1 MAQSRRDFAHQARR
15 LSEIRP
21 LPRLEAC
28 LDQRGALV
36 RSEPA
41 RTPPQVPRRG
51 SEWCGARQRVRRW
64 CNSVAARAAAGTTAA
79 NPVARADRLRRAQRG
94 IDLRSRPG
102 PGAFPELFCGTLLVC
117 GERWHL
123 VPRLAGGQH
132 WCARPYLAALISNV
146 LHAGW
151 RVPRS
156 KFMARSDAF
165 LATEPTQSRFCSI
178 ALLLVSYCR

>member
-51 SEWCGARQRVRRW
+51 SEWCGARQRVRQ
-64 CNSVAARAAAGTTAA
+64 CDSVAARRRAAVRTAA
-79 NPVARADRLRRAQRG
+79 IPVAGADRPRRAQRG
-94 IDLRSRPG
+94 IDLRSLPG
-102 PGAFPELFCGTLLVC
+102 RDAFPELFCGTLIVC

-156 KFMARSDAF
+156 KFRFPAMRICPPKPAQAGF
-165 LATEPTQSRFCSI
+165 LLDC
-178 ALLLVSYCR
+178 